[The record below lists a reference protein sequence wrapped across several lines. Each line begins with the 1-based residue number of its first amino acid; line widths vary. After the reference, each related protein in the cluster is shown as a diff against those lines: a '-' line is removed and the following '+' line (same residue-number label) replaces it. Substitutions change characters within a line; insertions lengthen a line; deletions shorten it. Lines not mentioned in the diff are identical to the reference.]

1 MLRIAIC
8 DEDQIICSGIENII
22 INYSKKINE
31 KMEIEVF
38 YSGGELLKFI
48 LKEYCFDLIFIEMNL
63 NHINGITVG
72 KILRDLLDYQTVQI
86 VYMSKTDKYL
96 KELFNIRP
104 MHFITK
110 PIDPY
115 KIIDDIRLAMKLTD
129 KLGAFFSYKKGYEIH
144 KIPLK
149 NILYFESDDREVRM
163 VTTNGEELF
172 YGKLEHIYN
181 QVVKYQFVQIHKSYI
196 INYSHAS
203 KINYNE
209 VIMSN
214 TDCLPISQSRR
225 KIIREL
231 YMEHDIGVF

>member
-8 DEDQIICSGIENII
+8 DEDLVSCSIIENII
-22 INYSKKINE
+22 LNYSKRINE

-63 NHINGITVG
+63 KHINGITVG
-72 KILRDLLDYQTVQI
+72 KILRDLLDYQTVQM

-96 KELFNIRP
+96 MELFNIRP

-110 PIDPY
+110 PINTY
-115 KIIDDIRLAMKLTD
+115 KIIEDVRLAMKLTD
-129 KLGAFFSYKKGYEIH
+129 KLGALFSYKKGYDIH
-144 KIPLK
+144 KVPLK
-149 NILYFESDDREVRM
+149 NILYFESEDREVRM
-163 VTTNGEELF
+163 VTTTGEELF
-172 YGKLEHIYN
+172 YGKLENIYN
-181 QVVKYQFVQIHKSYI
+181 EVAKYQFVQIHKSYI
-196 INYSHAS
+196 INYSQVR
-203 KINYNE
+203 KFNYNE

-214 TDCLPISQSRR
+214 SDCLPISQSRR

-231 YMEHDIGVF
+231 YMEHEIGVF

>member
-8 DEDQIICSGIENII
+8 DEDQVSCSIIENII
-22 INYSKKINE
+22 LNYSKRINE

-63 NHINGITVG
+63 KHINGITVG
-72 KILRDLLDYQTVQI
+72 KILRDLLDYQTVQM

-96 KELFNIRP
+96 MELFNIRP
-104 MHFITK
+104 MHFIIK
-110 PIDPY
+110 PINSY
-115 KIIDDIRLAMKLTD
+115 QIIADVRLAMKLTD
-129 KLGAFFSYKKGYEIH
+129 KLGALFSYKKGYDIY

-149 NILYFESDDREVRM
+149 NILYFESEDREIRM
-163 VTTNGEELF
+163 VTTTGEELF
-172 YGKLEHIYN
+172 YGKLEKIYN
-181 QVVKYQFVQIHKSYI
+181 EVAKYQFVQIHKSYI
-196 INYSHAS
+196 INYSQAR
-203 KINYNE
+203 KLNYNE

-214 TDCLPISQSRR
+214 SDCLPISQSRR

-231 YMEHDIGVF
+231 YMEHEIGVF